1 MAMKPKSRW
10 VVLVGAAMCGAITA
24 SLNCYSIF
32 QKPMMAEFGWSPQI
46 VALAYT
52 LAIVVI
58 GFAGGPIGGWFQRK
72 FAAHKIMLVSGIVF
86 GIGWILTGFSTN
98 PIMLLITFGII
109 VGFADGIIYNT
120 SFALTTRWFPDK
132 KGLVN
137 GISLATMALWP
148 LWTAPVGNM
157 IVQAI
162 GPMPSFMVVGAFSI
176 VMFLIFS
183 WLCYVLPPADYQP
196 EGWNPPV
203 DEEAKNRR
211 SYTTPEMMKTP
222 LFWIMVIVF
231 ALTACTGV
239 FMLGTASLVGQT
251 QAGMDAATGA
261 MMVSIFAVANAAG
274 RFGFGTLSDKIGRF
288 QTLFIVISITAVIH
302 LFLYGNTDSTMPF
315 IIESIVLGM
324 CFGGIMAIM
333 PSLTGDAFG
342 PANMGQNYGFMYWG
356 YALAAVIGPMLSAN
370 TLATTGSYSTAFP
383 ILGVLCIIAIILLAI
398 GMPIY
403 NKMKARDAA
412 MMEAKNAEK
421 NA

>member
-58 GFAGGPIGGWFQRK
+58 GFAGGPVGGWFQRK

-120 SFALTTRWFPDK
+120 SLALTTRWFPDK

-251 QAGMDAATGA
+251 QAGMGCRDGRHDGQHLRRCQCRRTLWLWHSLRQDRTIPDAVHRYRHHRGDSPVPLWKYRLHDALHHRVDRAGHVLWRHHGHHA
-261 MMVSIFAVANAAG
+261 FAY
-274 RFGFGTLSDKIGRF
+274 RRCL
-288 QTLFIVISITAVIH
+288 
-302 LFLYGNTDSTMPF
+302 
-315 IIESIVLGM
+315 
-324 CFGGIMAIM
+324 C
-333 PSLTGDAFG
+333 

-370 TLATTGSYSTAFP
+370 TLAATGSYSTAFP

-398 GMPIY
+398 GLPIY

-412 MMEAKNAEK
+412 MMEAKNAE
-421 NA
+421 N

>member
-1 MAMKPKSRW
+1 
-10 VVLVGAAMCGAITA
+10 
-24 SLNCYSIF
+24 
-32 QKPMMAEFGWSPQI
+32 
-46 VALAYT
+46 
-52 LAIVVI
+52 
-58 GFAGGPIGGWFQRK
+58 
-72 FAAHKIMLVSGIVF
+72 
-86 GIGWILTGFSTN
+86 
-98 PIMLLITFGII
+98 
-109 VGFADGIIYNT
+109 
-120 SFALTTRWFPDK
+120 
-132 KGLVN
+132 
-137 GISLATMALWP
+137 
-148 LWTAPVGNM
+148 
-157 IVQAI
+157 
-162 GPMPSFMVVGAFSI
+162 
-176 VMFLIFS
+176 
-183 WLCYVLPPADYQP
+183 
-196 EGWNPPV
+196 
-203 DEEAKNRR
+203 
-211 SYTTPEMMKTP
+211 MKTP

-288 QTLFIVISITAVIH
+288 QTLFIVIGITAVIH

-370 TLATTGSYSTAFP
+370 ALATTGSYSTAFP

>member
-1 MAMKPKSRW
+1 
-10 VVLVGAAMCGAITA
+10 
-24 SLNCYSIF
+24 
-32 QKPMMAEFGWSPQI
+32 MAEFGWSPQI

-120 SFALTTRWFPDK
+120 SLALTTRWFPDK

-183 WLCYVLPPADYQP
+183 WLCYVLPPADLP
-196 EGWNPPV
+196 AEGGILPLTRKPRT
-203 DEEAKNRR
+203 AGA
-211 SYTTPEMMKTP
+211 TP
-222 LFWIMVIVF
+222 LP
-231 ALTACTGV
+231 
-239 FMLGTASLVGQT
+239 
-251 QAGMDAATGA
+251 
-261 MMVSIFAVANAAG
+261 
-274 RFGFGTLSDKIGRF
+274 R
-288 QTLFIVISITAVIH
+288 
-302 LFLYGNTDSTMPF
+302 
-315 IIESIVLGM
+315 
-324 CFGGIMAIM
+324 
-333 PSLTGDAFG
+333 
-342 PANMGQNYGFMYWG
+342 
-356 YALAAVIGPMLSAN
+356 
-370 TLATTGSYSTAFP
+370 
-383 ILGVLCIIAIILLAI
+383 
-398 GMPIY
+398 
-403 NKMKARDAA
+403 
-412 MMEAKNAEK
+412 
-421 NA
+421 